1 MKIMVFTEGT
11 ALMHSS
17 AKNVSREERVEQGRL
32 AGIQTEEKSLAY
44 NSSSTTR
51 AEINSVYDYD
61 NYIPVGDAVKKLTT
75 WKGQG
80 VTIYYLTSRR
90 IKKEI
95 EAIKN
100 VLKQY
105 NFPDCQNLLFRK
117 QGEDYKY
124 IAERLM
130 PDVLIEDDCESIGGE
145 SEMTYTH
152 INPKIKTKIKSIVVK
167 EFSGIDGLPETL
179 SSLMQWLNY

>member
-11 ALMHSS
+11 ALMHRS
-17 AKNVSREERVEQGRL
+17 ARNVCREERVEQGKL
-32 AGIQTEEKSLAY
+32 AGIQMEEKTLAY
-44 NSSSTTR
+44 NSNSTTN

-61 NYIPVGDAVKKLTT
+61 NYLPVGEVVKKLTT

-100 VLKQY
+100 VLRKY

-117 QGEDYKY
+117 QGEDYKD

-145 SEMTYTH
+145 KEMTYTH
-152 INPKIKTKIKSIVVK
+152 INPRLKAKIKSIVVK
-167 EFSGIDGLPETL
+167 EFFGIDGLPETL